1 MKTGFR
7 LLSIVVFL
15 SLLVGFSYSPVEAGG
30 KCPTFIAHITHGI
43 DGTKLGL
50 TQELPVVVEVYFGPN
65 LKLLDKIDLKYKESF
80 TTELPRGTY
89 LIKVFSVEL
98 QQYVETMTVGPTE
111 IPGCKKVIFQARL
124 VDNTPVINVIIR
136 DLAPKPVEAAQ

>member
-1 MKTGFR
+1 MKTVIR

-65 LKLLDKIDLKYKESF
+65 LILLDKIDLKYKESF
-80 TTELPRGTY
+80 TGELPRGTY

-98 QQYVETMTVGPTE
+98 QQYVETMTVGPTK

-136 DLAPKPVEAAQ
+136 DLAPKPVESAQ

>member
-1 MKTGFR
+1 MKTVIR

-15 SLLVGFSYSPVEAGG
+15 SLLVGFSYSPVEAGVR
-30 KCPTFIAHITHGI
+30 CPTFIAHITHGI

-80 TTELPRGTY
+80 TGELPRGTY

-98 QQYVETMTVGPTE
+98 EQYVETMTVGPT
-111 IPGCKKVIFQARL
+111 
-124 VDNTPVINVIIR
+124 
-136 DLAPKPVEAAQ
+136 